1 MIAHRSA
8 MCYHN
13 PRRLKTQERGTTVKI
28 VIVGDGKVGQALT
41 GRLAEEG
48 HDVVVIDNSPNALRN
63 SVEVY
68 DVMGIS
74 GNGASYAV
82 QKEAGVQEADLLIA
96 ATSGDELNLLCCMV
110 AKKLGAKHTIARV
123 RNPDYEEQ
131 LAEMKEEL
139 GLSMTVNPEQAAA
152 REIARMLRFPSALK
166 LDSFA
171 RGQVELVEIKVK
183 AGSPLLGQALFAL
196 SELLGI
202 RILICA
208 VRRGEEVYIP
218 SGNFVLQ
225 EGDKISITASPS
237 ELDSLF
243 RKLGIYRQ
251 KIHRVMVVGGGRI
264 AYYLAKQLLKL
275 GMSVKIIDKDPLR
288 CEQLSDALPKAQ
300 IVLGEGSDR
309 ELLEEE
315 GIEDMDAL
323 VALTGMDEENIIISM
338 YAGTLGLGKVVT
350 KINRM
355 SFQEILD
362 GAGIESVITPKGITV
377 NQIVRYVRAMENSQG
392 SNVETLHRIVG
403 GRVEALEF
411 NAAKNCAGDLFGVP
425 LKDLRTRQNLL
436 IACIIR
442 GRKVIYPGGNDT
454 IEAGDNV
461 IVVTTNHQL
470 QDLSDILDR

>member
-1 MIAHRSA
+1 M
-8 MCYHN
+8 
-13 PRRLKTQERGTTVKI
+13 KI

-41 GRLAEEG
+41 GQLAEEG
-48 HDVVVIDNSPNALRN
+48 HDVVVIDSSPKALRT
-63 SVEVY
+63 SVEIH
-68 DVMGIS
+68 DVMGVN

-82 QKEAGVQEADLLIA
+82 QKEAGVGEADLLIA
-96 ATSGDELNLLCCMV
+96 ATSGDELNLLCCML
-110 AKKLGAKHTIARV
+110 AKKLGARHTIARV
-123 RNPDYEEQ
+123 RNPDYADQ
-131 LAEMKEEL
+131 LVLMKEEL
-139 GLSMTVNPEQAAA
+139 GLSMTVNPELAAA

-183 AGSPLLGQALFAL
+183 ADSPLLGQALYAL
-196 SELLGI
+196 SSRLGI

-218 SGNFVLQ
+218 TGDFVLQ
-225 EGDKISITASPS
+225 EGDKITITASPS

-243 RKLGIYRQ
+243 RKLGIYRH

-264 AYYLAKQLLKL
+264 AYYLAKQLLRL
-275 GMSVKIIDKDPLR
+275 GMSVKIIEQDAAR
-288 CEQLSDALPKAQ
+288 CEQLSEALPKAH
-300 IVLGEGSDR
+300 IILGDGTER

-315 GIEDMDAL
+315 GIADMDAL
-323 VALTGMDEENIIISM
+323 VAVTGMDEENIIISM
-338 YAGTLGLGKVVT
+338 YAGTLGLAKVVT

-377 NQIVRYVRAMENSQG
+377 NQIIRYVRAMDNSKG

-411 NAAKNCAGDLFGVP
+411 NVAKNCQGELTGIP
-425 LKDLRTRQNLL
+425 LKDLRTRKDLL

-442 GRKVIYPGGNDT
+442 GQQIIYPGGNDT
-454 IEAGDNV
+454 IEERDNV
-461 IVVTTNHQL
+461 IVVTTGHQL
-470 QDLSDILDR
+470 QDLSDILERP

>member
-1 MIAHRSA
+1 M
-8 MCYHN
+8 
-13 PRRLKTQERGTTVKI
+13 KI

-41 GRLAEEG
+41 GQLAEEG
-48 HDVVVIDNSPNALRN
+48 HDVVVIDSSPKALRT
-63 SVEVY
+63 SVEIH
-68 DVMGIS
+68 DVMGVN

-82 QKEAGVQEADLLIA
+82 QKEAGVGEADLLIA
-96 ATSGDELNLLCCMV
+96 ATSGDELNLLCCML
-110 AKKLGAKHTIARV
+110 AKKLV
-123 RNPDYEEQ
+123 
-131 LAEMKEEL
+131 LMKEEL
-139 GLSMTVNPEQAAA
+139 GLSMTVNPELAAA

-183 AGSPLLGQALFAL
+183 ADSPLLGQALYAL
-196 SELLGI
+196 SSRLGI

-218 SGNFVLQ
+218 TGDFVLQ
-225 EGDKISITASPS
+225 EGDKITITASPS

-243 RKLGIYRQ
+243 RKLGIYRH

-264 AYYLAKQLLKL
+264 AYYLAKQLLRL
-275 GMSVKIIDKDPLR
+275 GMSVKIIEQDAAR
-288 CEQLSDALPKAQ
+288 CEQLSEALPKAH
-300 IVLGEGSDR
+300 IILGDGTER

-315 GIEDMDAL
+315 GIADMDAL
-323 VALTGMDEENIIISM
+323 VAVTGMDEENIIISM
-338 YAGTLGLGKVVT
+338 YAGTLGLAKVVT

-377 NQIVRYVRAMENSQG
+377 NQIIRYVRAMDNSKG

-411 NAAKNCAGDLFGVP
+411 NVAKNCQGELTGIP
-425 LKDLRTRQNLL
+425 LKDLRTRKDLL

-442 GRKVIYPGGNDT
+442 GQQIIYPGGNDT
-454 IEAGDNV
+454 IEERDNV
-461 IVVTTNHQL
+461 IVVTTGHQL
-470 QDLSDILDR
+470 QDLSDILERP

>member
-243 RKLGIYRQ
+243 RKLGINRQ
-251 KIHRVMVVGGGRI
+251 KIHRVMVVG
-264 AYYLAKQLLKL
+264 A
-275 GMSVKIIDKDPLR
+275 
-288 CEQLSDALPKAQ
+288 DASPTTWP
-300 IVLGEGSDR
+300 S
-309 ELLEEE
+309 
-315 GIEDMDAL
+315 
-323 VALTGMDEENIIISM
+323 
-338 YAGTLGLGKVVT
+338 
-350 KINRM
+350 
-355 SFQEILD
+355 SF
-362 GAGIESVITPKGITV
+362 
-377 NQIVRYVRAMENSQG
+377 
-392 SNVETLHRIVG
+392 
-403 GRVEALEF
+403 
-411 NAAKNCAGDLFGVP
+411 
-425 LKDLRTRQNLL
+425 
-436 IACIIR
+436 
-442 GRKVIYPGGNDT
+442 
-454 IEAGDNV
+454 
-461 IVVTTNHQL
+461 
-470 QDLSDILDR
+470 

>member
-1 MIAHRSA
+1 MLFRS
-8 MCYHN
+8 
-13 PRRLKTQERGTTVKI
+13 
-28 VIVGDGKVGQALT
+28 
-41 GRLAEEG
+41 
-48 HDVVVIDNSPNALRN
+48 
-63 SVEVY
+63 
-68 DVMGIS
+68 
-74 GNGASYAV
+74 
-82 QKEAGVQEADLLIA
+82 
-96 ATSGDELNLLCCMV
+96 
-110 AKKLGAKHTIARV
+110 
-123 RNPDYEEQ
+123 
-131 LAEMKEEL
+131 
-139 GLSMTVNPEQAAA
+139 
-152 REIARMLRFPSALK
+152 
-166 LDSFA
+166 
-171 RGQVELVEIKVK
+171 QVELVEIKVK

-208 VRRGEEVYIP
+208 VRRREEVYIP

-300 IVLGEGSDR
+300 IVLGDGSDR

-425 LKDLRTRQNLL
+425 LKDLRTRKNLL

-442 GRKVIYPGGNDT
+442 GRRIIYPGGNDT

>member
-1 MIAHRSA
+1 M
-8 MCYHN
+8 
-13 PRRLKTQERGTTVKI
+13 KI

-41 GRLAEEG
+41 GRLAEAG
-48 HDVVVIDNSPNALRN
+48 HDVVVIDSSPKALRT
-63 SVEVY
+63 SVEIH
-68 DVMGIS
+68 DVMGVN

-82 QKEAGVQEADLLIA
+82 QKEAGVGEADLLIA
-96 ATSGDELNLLCCMV
+96 ATSGDELNLLCCML
-110 AKKLGAKHTIARV
+110 AKKLGARHTIARV
-123 RNPDYEEQ
+123 RNPDYADQ
-131 LAEMKEEL
+131 LVLMKEEL
-139 GLSMTVNPEQAAA
+139 GLSMTVNPELAAA

-183 AGSPLLGQALFAL
+183 ADSPLLGQALYAL
-196 SELLGI
+196 SSRLGI

-218 SGNFVLQ
+218 TGDFVLQ
-225 EGDKISITASPS
+225 EGDKITITASPS

-243 RKLGIYRQ
+243 RKLGIYRH

-264 AYYLAKQLLKL
+264 AYYLAKQLLRL
-275 GMSVKIIDKDPLR
+275 GMSVKIIEQDAAR
-288 CEQLSDALPKAQ
+288 CEQLSEALPKAH
-300 IVLGEGSDR
+300 IILGDGTER

-315 GIEDMDAL
+315 GIADMDAL
-323 VALTGMDEENIIISM
+323 VAVTGMDEENIIISM
-338 YAGTLGLGKVVT
+338 YAGTLGLAKVVT

-377 NQIVRYVRAMENSQG
+377 NQIIRYVRAMDNSKG

-411 NAAKNCAGDLFGVP
+411 NVAKNCQGELTGIP
-425 LKDLRTRQNLL
+425 LKDLRTRKDLL

-442 GRKVIYPGGNDT
+442 GQQIIYPGGNDT
-454 IEAGDNV
+454 IEERDNV
-461 IVVTTNHQL
+461 IVVTTGHQL
-470 QDLSDILDR
+470 QDLSDILERP

>member
-1 MIAHRSA
+1 M
-8 MCYHN
+8 
-13 PRRLKTQERGTTVKI
+13 KI

-48 HDVVVIDNSPNALRN
+48 HDVVVIDSSPKALRT
-63 SVEVY
+63 SVEIH
-68 DVMGIS
+68 DVMGVN

-82 QKEAGVQEADLLIA
+82 QKEAGVGEADLLIA
-96 ATSGDELNLLCCMV
+96 ATSGDELNLLCCML
-110 AKKLGAKHTIARV
+110 AKKLGARHTIARV
-123 RNPDYEEQ
+123 RSPDYADQ
-131 LAEMKEEL
+131 LVLMKEEL
-139 GLSMTVNPEQAAA
+139 GLSMTVNPELAAA

-183 AGSPLLGQALFAL
+183 ADSPLLGQALYAL
-196 SELLGI
+196 SSRLGI

-218 SGNFVLQ
+218 TGDFVLQ
-225 EGDKISITASPS
+225 EGDKITITASPS

-243 RKLGIYRQ
+243 RKLGIYRH

-264 AYYLAKQLLKL
+264 AYYLAKQLLRL
-275 GMSVKIIDKDPLR
+275 GMSVKIIEQDAAR
-288 CEQLSDALPKAQ
+288 CEQLSEALPKAH
-300 IVLGEGSDR
+300 IILGDGTER

-315 GIEDMDAL
+315 GIADMDAL
-323 VALTGMDEENIIISM
+323 VAVTGMDEENIIISM
-338 YAGTLGLGKVVT
+338 YAGTLGLAKVVT

-377 NQIVRYVRAMENSQG
+377 NQIIRYVRAMDNSKG

-411 NAAKNCAGDLFGVP
+411 NVAKNCQGELTGIP
-425 LKDLRTRQNLL
+425 LKDLRTRKDLL

-442 GRKVIYPGGNDT
+442 GQQIIYPGGNDT
-454 IEAGDNV
+454 IEERDNV
-461 IVVTTNHQL
+461 IVVTTGHQL
-470 QDLSDILDR
+470 QDLSDILERP

>member
-1 MIAHRSA
+1 M
-8 MCYHN
+8 
-13 PRRLKTQERGTTVKI
+13 KI

-48 HDVVVIDNSPNALRN
+48 HDVVVIDSSPKALRT
-63 SVEVY
+63 SVEIH
-68 DVMGIS
+68 DVMGVN

-82 QKEAGVQEADLLIA
+82 QKEAGVGEADLLIA
-96 ATSGDELNLLCCMV
+96 ATSGDELNLLCCML
-110 AKKLGAKHTIARV
+110 AKKLGARHTIARV
-123 RNPDYEEQ
+123 RNPDYADQ
-131 LAEMKEEL
+131 LVLMKEEL
-139 GLSMTVNPEQAAA
+139 GLSMTVNPELAAA

-183 AGSPLLGQALFAL
+183 ADSPLLGQALYAL
-196 SELLGI
+196 SSRLGI

-218 SGNFVLQ
+218 TGDFVLQ
-225 EGDKISITASPS
+225 EGDKITITASPS

-243 RKLGIYRQ
+243 RKLGIYRH

-264 AYYLAKQLLKL
+264 AYYLAKQLLRL
-275 GMSVKIIDKDPLR
+275 GMSVKIIEQDAAR
-288 CEQLSDALPKAQ
+288 CEQLSEALHKAH
-300 IVLGEGSDR
+300 IILGDGTER

-315 GIEDMDAL
+315 GIADMDAL
-323 VALTGMDEENIIISM
+323 VAVTGMDEENIIISM
-338 YAGTLGLGKVVT
+338 YAGTLGLAKVVT

-377 NQIVRYVRAMENSQG
+377 NQIIRYVRAMDNSKG

-411 NAAKNCAGDLFGVP
+411 NVAKNCQGELTGIP
-425 LKDLRTRQNLL
+425 LKDLRTRKDLL

-442 GRKVIYPGGNDT
+442 GQQIIYPGGNDT
-454 IEAGDNV
+454 IEERDNV
-461 IVVTTNHQL
+461 IVVTTGHQL
-470 QDLSDILDR
+470 QDLSDILERP

>member
-1 MIAHRSA
+1 M
-8 MCYHN
+8 
-13 PRRLKTQERGTTVKI
+13 KI

-48 HDVVVIDNSPNALRN
+48 HDLVVIDSSPEALRT
-63 SVEVY
+63 SVEVH

-82 QKEAGVQEADLLIA
+82 QKEAGVEDADLLIA
-96 ATSGDELNLLCCMV
+96 ATSGDELNLLCCLV
-110 AKKLGAKHTIARV
+110 AKKLGARHTIARV
-123 RNPDYEEQ
+123 RNPDYADQ
-131 LAEMKEEL
+131 LVMMREDL
-139 GLSMTVNPEQAAA
+139 GLSMTVNPEMAAA
-152 REIARMLRFPSALK
+152 TEIARMLRFPSALK

-171 RGQVELVEIKVK
+171 RGMVELVEIKVK
-183 AGSPLLGQALFAL
+183 EGSPLLGQALYTL
-196 SELLGI
+196 SSHLGI

-218 SGNFVLQ
+218 TGSFVLQ
-225 EGDKISITASPS
+225 QGDKISITATPS
-237 ELDSLF
+237 EMDSLF
-243 RKLGIYRQ
+243 RKLGIYRH

-275 GMSVKIIDKDPLR
+275 GMSVKIIEKDAAR
-288 CEQLSDALPKAQ
+288 CELLSEALPKAR
-300 IVLGEGSDR
+300 IILGDGSDR

-315 GIEDMDAL
+315 GIEEMDAL

-338 YAGTLGLGKVVT
+338 YAGTLGLAKVVT

-362 GAGIESVITPKGITV
+362 SAGIESVISPKGITV
-377 NQIVRYVRAMENSQG
+377 NQIVRYVRAMQNSQG

-411 NAAKNCAGDLFGVP
+411 NVTADPEVTGIP

-436 IACIIR
+436 IAGILR
-442 GRKVIYPGGNDT
+442 GRTIIYPGGNDT
-454 IEAGDNV
+454 IEPGDSV
-461 IVVTTNHQL
+461 IVVTTGHQL
-470 QDLSDILDR
+470 KDLRDILERQ

>member
-1 MIAHRSA
+1 M
-8 MCYHN
+8 
-13 PRRLKTQERGTTVKI
+13 KI

-48 HDVVVIDNSPNALRN
+48 HDVVVIDSSPKALRT
-63 SVEVY
+63 SVEIH
-68 DVMGIS
+68 DVMGVN

-82 QKEAGVQEADLLIA
+82 QKEAGVGEADLLIA
-96 ATSGDELNLLCCMV
+96 ATSGDELNLLCCMP
-110 AKKLGAKHTIARV
+110 AKKLGARHTIARV
-123 RNPDYEEQ
+123 RNPDYADQ
-131 LAEMKEEL
+131 LVLMKEEL
-139 GLSMTVNPEQAAA
+139 GLSMTVNPELAAA

-183 AGSPLLGQALFAL
+183 ADSPLLGQALYAL
-196 SELLGI
+196 SSRLGI

-208 VRRGEEVYIP
+208 VRRGGEVYIP
-218 SGNFVLQ
+218 TGDFVLQ
-225 EGDKISITASPS
+225 EGDKITITASPS

-243 RKLGIYRQ
+243 RKLGIYRH

-264 AYYLAKQLLKL
+264 AYYLAKQLLRL
-275 GMSVKIIDKDPLR
+275 GMSVKIIEQDAAR
-288 CEQLSDALPKAQ
+288 CEQLSEALPKAH
-300 IVLGEGSDR
+300 IILGDGTER

-315 GIEDMDAL
+315 GIADMDAL
-323 VALTGMDEENIIISM
+323 VAVTGMDEENIIISM
-338 YAGTLGLGKVVT
+338 YAGTLGLAKVVT

-377 NQIVRYVRAMENSQG
+377 NQIIRYVRAMDNSKG

-411 NAAKNCAGDLFGVP
+411 NVAKNCQGELTGIP
-425 LKDLRTRQNLL
+425 LKDLRTRKDLL

-442 GRKVIYPGGNDT
+442 GQQIIYPGGNDT
-454 IEAGDNV
+454 IEERDNV
-461 IVVTTNHQL
+461 IVVTTGHQL
-470 QDLSDILDR
+470 QDLSDILERP

>member
-1 MIAHRSA
+1 M
-8 MCYHN
+8 
-13 PRRLKTQERGTTVKI
+13 KI
-28 VIVGDGKVGQALT
+28 VVVGDGKVGQALT
-41 GRLAEEG
+41 GQLAEEG
-48 HDVVVIDNSPNALRN
+48 HDVVVIDSSPKALRT
-63 SVEVY
+63 SVEIH
-68 DVMGIS
+68 DVMGVN

-82 QKEAGVQEADLLIA
+82 QKEAGVGEADLLIA
-96 ATSGDELNLLCCMV
+96 ATSGDELNLLCCML
-110 AKKLGAKHTIARV
+110 AKKLGARHTIARV
-123 RNPDYEEQ
+123 RNPDYADQ
-131 LAEMKEEL
+131 LVLMKEEL
-139 GLSMTVNPEQAAA
+139 GLSMTVNPELAAA

-183 AGSPLLGQALFAL
+183 ADSPLLGQALYAL
-196 SELLGI
+196 SSRLGI

-218 SGNFVLQ
+218 TGDFVLQ
-225 EGDKISITASPS
+225 EGDKITITASPS

-243 RKLGIYRQ
+243 RKLGIYRH

-264 AYYLAKQLLKL
+264 AYYLAKQLLRL
-275 GMSVKIIDKDPLR
+275 GMSVKIIEQDAAR
-288 CEQLSDALPKAQ
+288 CEQLSEALPKAH
-300 IVLGEGSDR
+300 IILGDGTER

-315 GIEDMDAL
+315 GIADMDAL
-323 VALTGMDEENIIISM
+323 VAVTGMDEENIIISM
-338 YAGTLGLGKVVT
+338 YAGTLGLAKVVT

-377 NQIVRYVRAMENSQG
+377 NQIIRYVRAMDNSKG

-411 NAAKNCAGDLFGVP
+411 NVAKNCQGELTGIP
-425 LKDLRTRQNLL
+425 LKDLRTRKDLL

-442 GRKVIYPGGNDT
+442 GQQIIYPGGNDT
-454 IEAGDNV
+454 IEERDNV
-461 IVVTTNHQL
+461 IVVTTGHQL
-470 QDLSDILDR
+470 QDLSDILERP

>member
-1 MIAHRSA
+1 M
-8 MCYHN
+8 
-13 PRRLKTQERGTTVKI
+13 KI

-48 HDVVVIDNSPNALRN
+48 HDVVVIDSSPKALRT
-63 SVEVY
+63 SVEIH
-68 DVMGIS
+68 DVMGVN

-82 QKEAGVQEADLLIA
+82 QKEAGVGEADLLIA
-96 ATSGDELNLLCCMV
+96 ATSGDELNLLCCML
-110 AKKLGAKHTIARV
+110 AKKLGARHTIARV
-123 RNPDYEEQ
+123 RNPDYADQ
-131 LAEMKEEL
+131 LVLMKEEL
-139 GLSMTVNPEQAAA
+139 GLSMTVNPELAAA

-183 AGSPLLGQALFAL
+183 ADSPLLGQALYAL
-196 SELLGI
+196 SSRLGI

-208 VRRGEEVYIP
+208 VRRGEEVYSP
-218 SGNFVLQ
+218 PGDFVLQ
-225 EGDKISITASPS
+225 EGDKITITASPS

-243 RKLGIYRQ
+243 RKLGIYRH

-264 AYYLAKQLLKL
+264 AYYLAKQLLRL
-275 GMSVKIIDKDPLR
+275 GMSVKIIEQDAAR
-288 CEQLSDALPKAQ
+288 CEQLSEALPKAH
-300 IVLGEGSDR
+300 IILGDGTER

-315 GIEDMDAL
+315 GIADMDAL
-323 VALTGMDEENIIISM
+323 VAVTGMDEENIIISM
-338 YAGTLGLGKVVT
+338 YAGTLGLAKVVT

-377 NQIVRYVRAMENSQG
+377 NQIIRYVRAMDNSKG

-411 NAAKNCAGDLFGVP
+411 NVAKNCQGELTGIP
-425 LKDLRTRQNLL
+425 LKDLRTRKDLL

-442 GRKVIYPGGNDT
+442 GQQIIYPGGNDT
-454 IEAGDNV
+454 IEERDNV
-461 IVVTTNHQL
+461 IVVTTGHQL
-470 QDLSDILDR
+470 QDLSDILERP